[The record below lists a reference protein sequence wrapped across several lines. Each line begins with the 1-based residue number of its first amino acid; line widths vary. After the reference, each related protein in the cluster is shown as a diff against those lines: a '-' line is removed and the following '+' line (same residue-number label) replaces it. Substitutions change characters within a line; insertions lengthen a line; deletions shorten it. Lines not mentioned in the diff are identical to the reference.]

1 VSALVLS
8 DYSLLKVICILGKVV
23 SLSSDR
29 WQHVLSHPELKN
41 QRTRIKETLAAPDEI
56 RASAQNPE
64 IWLFYRLYP
73 KTPVT
78 TKYMLVVVKVSNEE
92 GFIVTAFYTD
102 KVKKGDIIWK
112 KSQ

>member
-1 VSALVLS
+1 VLP
-8 DYSLLKVICILGKVV
+8 KVICKIGKVV

-29 WQHVLSHPELKN
+29 WKHVLSHPEMKN
-41 QRTRIKETLAAPDEI
+41 QRIRVKETLLDPDEI
-56 RASAQNPE
+56 RQSIQSNDTL
-64 IWLFYRLYP
+64 LFYKLYL

-102 KVKKGDIIWK
+102 KIKKGDIIWK